1 MHGALASRVPLYSMK
16 KKAVGTV
23 LTASFVTSASQES
36 GRDAKRNAKS
46 KSERLA
52 TISVEFAK
60 AIAAFSNGTRP

>member
-1 MHGALASRVPLYSMK
+1 MK
-16 KKAVGTV
+16 KKAVRT
-23 LTASFVTSASQES
+23 LPTASFVTFASQES

-60 AIAAFSNGTRP
+60 AIAALSNGKRP